1 MFIVIFDIHTL
12 SKSLRQSLAHQ
23 RYKQSAAVSRADRS
37 SSMIS
42 AHRRRSA
49 RTGKH
54 VAHPDD
60 GKLITV
66 DYQTKLT
73 EKIKVDEPDF
83 TTGCF
88 DFTSGGHCGDGQ
100 QEDDQRYY
108 GRSVQYVEI
117 ASR

>member
-1 MFIVIFDIHTL
+1 MFIVIFLTFINYPKALD
-12 SKSLRQSLAHQ
+12 SPLRTNAT
-23 RYKQSAAVSRADRS
+23 KQSAVVSRADRS

-42 AHRRRSA
+42 AHHRRSA

-54 VAHPDD
+54 VAHRDD

-108 GRSVQYVEI
+108 GR
-117 ASR
+117 